1 MRLLLSLGVLLVVAV
16 PGTQAAWTDPVA
28 GTATIQ
34 SGTVDLKVQNGDTVT
49 TYTAMNLSTLE
60 PGDTTAGVLT
70 VKNAGTAP
78 VNYYVDASVTN
89 ADGKGLGASLT
100 AKVTADASA
109 SGSTCPGAALS
120 GTGTSFASSLVG
132 SSAAPRTLTGGA
144 SETLCIQAKLP
155 DGGSAL
161 SASTNISFTF
171 NASTGPAAAPGWT
184 DSVPVSGTTL
194 GTANAFYL
202 GTNSSGNTT
211 YSATLPLRRTGP
223 TLTTL
228 FNYDTDR
235 DTTAGLLL
243 KSSGAAAGR
252 QQLWY
257 LPMGATPLTLSGTSS
272 IRIWS
277 AVKGFSTTLVGSL
290 QVTLYDCDGT
300 GSACS
305 QLATNTF
312 TSSGSWSGGSNTWV
326 VKTIPIVTTPGTYTW
341 NAGRSLGVQVAA
353 GSGAVDDMMVAYDT
367 TTYKTAV
374 LIQ

>member
-1 MRLLLSLGVLLVVAV
+1 MLSFGIVLVVTV
-16 PGTQAAWTDPVA
+16 PGTQAAWVDPVT
-28 GTATIQ
+28 GTATIG
-34 SGTVDLKVQNGDTVT
+34 SGTVDLKVQNGDAVT
-49 TYTAMNLSTLE
+49 TFTSMNISSME
-60 PGDTTAGVLT
+60 PGDSTAGVLT
-70 VKNAGTAP
+70 VNNAGTAP
-78 VNYYVDASVTN
+78 LNYYVDASTTN

-100 AKVTADASA
+100 AKVTADASV
-109 SGSTCPGAALS
+109 SGGTCAGSALS
-120 GTGTSFASSLVG
+120 GTGTSFGSNLVG
-132 SSAAPRTLTGGA
+132 SSASPRTLAGGA
-144 SETLCIQAKLP
+144 TETLCIQARLP

-161 SASTNISFTF
+161 SAGTNISFTF
-171 NASTGPAAAPGWT
+171 NALTGSGATPGWT

-211 YSATLPLRRTGP
+211 SSATLPLRRTGP

-235 DTTAGLLL
+235 DTAAGLLL
-243 KSSGAAAGR
+243 KSSGAASGR

-257 LPMGATPLTLSGTSS
+257 FPTGATPLTLSGTSS

-290 QVTLYDCDGT
+290 QISLYDCDGS

-305 QLATNTF
+305 LLATNTF
-312 TSSGSWSGGSNTWV
+312 TSSGAWSGGSNTWV
-326 VKTIPIVTTPGTYTW
+326 ARTIPIVSTPGTYTW
-341 NAGRSLGVQVAA
+341 NANRSLGVQVAS

-367 TTYKTAV
+367 TTYKSAI